1 MGTTSQREQI
11 WNNHKRAWFTGIAL
25 LVISLLVTSISV
37 IAATRHPPAGERNAT
52 ATRYSSAGGRNAVHF
67 GTLPPGA
74 KLPSGAECARLVRG
88 SPNPEDEPMNAR
100 FNRVTGQHVPPGFFS
115 SGDSPQAAEL
125 APLITGDFT
134 GTTAEILEWAACKW
148 GISQDIVF
156 AQAAVESS
164 WQQTKLGDWT
174 ADVNLCPPGHG
185 IGADGTPG
193 ECPQSYG
200 ILQDKYRFEK
210 AAWPGIAASTAM
222 NVDAA
227 YAIWRSCYDGFEVW
241 LGEGPMNQLY
251 RAGDLWGCVGRWFSG
266 DWYSPEAQE
275 YIDLVKKYAGE
286 RVGQQPSL
294 APTP

>member
-1 MGTTSQREQI
+1 MRTRPQI

-25 LVISLLVTSISV
+25 LVIFLLFTSASV
-37 IAATRHPPAGERNAT
+37 IAATRHSPADESNAATRHSPAGE
-52 ATRYSSAGGRNAVHF
+52 RNAVHF

-88 SPNPEDEPMNAR
+88 SPNPESKPMNAQ
-100 FNRVTGQHVPPGFFS
+100 FNSVTGQHVPPEFFS
-115 SGDSPQAAEL
+115 SGDSSQAAEL

-148 GISQDIVF
+148 GISQDVVF
-156 AQAAVESS
+156 AQAVVESS

-174 ADVNLCPPGHG
+174 TDVSLCPPGHG

-200 ILQDKYRFEK
+200 ILQDKYGIEK
-210 AAWPGIAASTAM
+210 AAWPGIATSTAM

-241 LGEGPMNQLY
+241 LNEGAMNQPY

-275 YIDLVKKYAGE
+275 YIDLVKRYVGE
-286 RVGQQPSL
+286 QVGQQPSF